1 MRMEN
6 KSNKKKIR
14 LNKKKIKLN
23 KKENIYS
30 KMLIIIYIKK
40 GTLDIIDSNLNIK
53 NSPKQNA
60 VPVGREG
67 QTLVT
72 LTAGAC
78 LLALVIALK
87 NFLDVPTERLTMDL
101 VMSICT
107 FLGGLATSYPL
118 ITKRRSDSAI
128 SNPGLSIVGIV
139 MVTMAIIV
147 LHAIGLPGSLSVT

>member
-1 MRMEN
+1 
-6 KSNKKKIR
+6 
-14 LNKKKIKLN
+14 
-23 KKENIYS
+23 
-30 KMLIIIYIKK
+30 MLIIIYIKK
-40 GTLDIIDSNLNIK
+40 GTLDIMDRIEYKKLT
-53 NSPKQNA
+53 QTER
-60 VPVGREG
+60 GTGWQGG

-101 VMSICT
+101 VMSICI
-107 FLGGLATSYPL
+107 LGGLATSYPL

-128 SNPGLSIVGIV
+128 SNPGLWIVGIV

-147 LHAIGLPGSLSVT
+147 LHAIGLPGSLP